1 MLIKLATGKLS
12 NAIFNEYTMGPHCYN
27 GRNVAYLYN
36 GETVSGG
43 YDAVSQCDQICRNF
57 TTLVNL

>member
-1 MLIKLATGKLS
+1 MLFLMNTQWGL
-12 NAIFNEYTMGPHCYN
+12 HCYN